1 MGSPVYQYNGVLRN
15 GAGGSVFGNLLAGEG
30 FDGTTRKARTLFLD
44 RSEVVNAN
52 LNAVS
57 FAEQY
62 TLDSTAA
69 ESSHGIYSLVP
80 AAAGAV
86 QKVGFSVLLE
96 TGATGDA
103 IAGSN
108 AVVTTAAH
116 ASGNAF
122 GTQGTATVIAASDA
136 TARALQGVIINSG
149 TAVTSL
155 STLSKIALTLISAG
169 TVKNSAFL
177 YATRGVS
184 GVISAIN
191 ATHGICVDGASCDT
205 SALAVTDGTTPTLL
219 WAVNPGGKGLV
230 GGTNLASPAGGGG
243 PFAGAAAANITI
255 SLTGLTTAAQNL
267 SAAITVNTTAVTA
280 ASRISAGVISYAYGA
295 AGLMAAG
302 WPAVSLG
309 AIVAGTSF
317 SFQIANLGTG
327 ALSGAI
333 GIAFK
338 IEN

>member
-30 FDGTTRKARTLFLD
+30 FDGTTGKARTLFLD
-44 RSEVVNAN
+44 RSEVVSAN
-52 LNAVS
+52 LAAVS

-62 TLDSTAA
+62 TLDSTVA
-69 ESSHGIYSLVP
+69 ESSHAIYSVVP

-86 QKVGFSVLLE
+86 QKVGFNTLLS

-108 AVVTTAAH
+108 AVVTTTAH
-116 ASGNAF
+116 ASGNVY
-122 GTQGTATVIAASDA
+122 GTQGAATVVAASDA

-155 STLSKIALTLISAG
+155 AALSKIGLTLVSAG

-177 YATRGVS
+177 YAAGGAS
-184 GVISAIN
+184 GAIGAIN
-191 ATHGICVDGASCDT
+191 CTHGICVDGASCDT
-205 SALAVTDGTTPTLL
+205 STFAVTSGTTPTIL
-219 WAVNPGGKGLV
+219 WGTNAGGKELV
-230 GGTNLASPAGGGG
+230 GGANLASPGAGGG

-255 SLTGLTTAAQNL
+255 SLTGLTTAADAA
-267 SAAITVNTTAVTA
+267 SASIVVNTTAVTA
-280 ASRISAGVISYAYGA
+280 SSRIYWSIISYAGTYATNGVPFVA
-295 AGLMAAG
+295 
-302 WPAVSLG
+302 LG
-309 AIVAGTSF
+309 AIVAATSF
-317 SFQIANLGTG
+317 AFQIINIGTA